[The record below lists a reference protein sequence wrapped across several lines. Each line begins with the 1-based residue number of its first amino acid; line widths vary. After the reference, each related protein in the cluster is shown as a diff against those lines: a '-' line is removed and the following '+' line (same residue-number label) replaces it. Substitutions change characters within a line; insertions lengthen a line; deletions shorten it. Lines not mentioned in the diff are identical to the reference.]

1 MPESVRDAAAPP
13 ALAAPALAAPAF
25 AAPAQAALAPPAPA
39 ADTAVARAVSPAPAC
54 ANCGASVAGKFCGNC
69 GQRLHSPV
77 HSVWHFIGEATE
89 DLTHADSRVWRTLF
103 ALLVKPGFL
112 TREFLDGRRASYL
125 PPVRLY
131 LVLSV
136 IFFLLAAMWTAPVAV
151 VQADGQG
158 PKVTVAS
165 VDRVGAPQPGETDTQ
180 RQKRVCNLH
189 YRGWGRATLEP
200 ALQRACTQVV
210 AGNMHSLREAFFHI
224 LPRAMFVFLP
234 LLAAAM
240 TLLYWRPRHYYVEQ
254 LLLLIHNH
262 AFVFLV
268 AILSWIVQ
276 RVVPESM
283 STSWWMILLRL
294 ALQAYIAIYVYRS
307 MRRVYGQGR
316 WLTTGKFVVMSFAYL
331 VSAFFMFA
339 LTAVFTVLSV

>member
-1 MPESVRDAAAPP
+1 MPEIVREPAAGAPVAAAETVAAPAATAAPP
-13 ALAAPALAAPAF
+13 IAAPEAPT
-25 AAPAQAALAPPAPA
+25 AP
-39 ADTAVARAVSPAPAC
+39 VPAC
-54 ANCGASVAGKFCGNC
+54 ANCGASVPGKFCGNC

-89 DLTHADSRVWRTLF
+89 DLTHVDSRVWRTLI
-103 ALLVKPGFL
+103 ALLIKPGFL

-136 IFFLLAAMWTAPVAV
+136 IFFLLAAIWTAPVAV
-151 VQADGQG
+151 VQTNDQG
-158 PKVTVAS
+158 AGIVTPS
-165 VDRVGAPQPGETDTQ
+165 VDEVAAPRPGETAAQ
-180 RQKRVCNLH
+180 REKRVCNIH
-189 YRGWGRATLEP
+189 YEGWGSATFEP
-200 ALQRACTQVV
+200 ALGKACLQLV
-210 AGNMHSLREAFFHI
+210 AGNSHTLRETFFHI
-224 LPRAMFVFLP
+224 LPRALFVFLP
-234 LLAAAM
+234 LLAAVM

-276 RVVPESM
+276 RVTPESV
-283 STSWWMILLRL
+283 STSWWMITLRL
-294 ALQAYIAIYVYRS
+294 ALQIYIALYVYRS

-316 WLTTGKFVVMSFAYL
+316 WLTAGKFVAMSIAYM

-339 LTAVFTVLSV
+339 FTSVFTILSV